1 MQDRNTEATTNINTN
16 TSKNIQLEIHK
27 YDVCTQESENHVC
40 IFYPLS
46 AKAVIACACFLH
58 KLFSLKLF
66 LFPPDHDDED
76 DNDECDDN
84 DDDDLRRCG

>member
-16 TSKNIQLEIHK
+16 TSKNIQFTNLMCAHR
-27 YDVCTQESENHVC
+27 ENQVC